1 MLSIKTFLRRLKN
14 IIWRDFMTKDEME
27 VELNQLKERVT
38 KLEKAGNKCSCG
50 SIPAEIELEIE
61 LPEANISGL
70 HFNKQTVRGVF
81 ESDADGNY
89 YSRDILFHSARDT
102 DDGTGRDLL
111 SEYLESQDVKNA
123 FSNAL
128 TEALIGHND
137 INIFLPKEKRGDGI
151 KKYNGVTSWYWLK
164 PRSAGSTTY
173 FVSIYPTGH
182 VTNTG
187 ASSVG
192 GSAPPLSV
200 SCNDTET

>member
-1 MLSIKTFLRRLKN
+1 MRISCDRFDPEL
-14 IIWRDFMTKDEME
+14 E
-27 VELNQLKERVT
+27 VILNQLDERIT
-38 KLEKAGNKCSCG
+38 KLEKAENKCYCG

-81 ESDADGNY
+81 ESDADGNF

-102 DDGTGRDLL
+102 NDGTGRDLL
-111 SEYLESQDVKNA
+111 SEYLESQEVKNA

-164 PRSAGSTTY
+164 PRSAGSSTF
-173 FVSIYPTGH
+173 FVYVSLYGY
-182 VTNTG
+182 VYYAS

-192 GSAPPLSV
+192 GCAPAFCV
-200 SCNDTET
+200 V